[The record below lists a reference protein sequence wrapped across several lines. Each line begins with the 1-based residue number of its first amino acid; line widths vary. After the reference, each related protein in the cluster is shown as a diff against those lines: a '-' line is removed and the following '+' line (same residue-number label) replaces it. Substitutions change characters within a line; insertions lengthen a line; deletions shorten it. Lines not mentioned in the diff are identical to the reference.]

1 MHFDILR
8 RLWKTVRTKRPEKIN
23 NQQLVPS
30 SRQCSTTP
38 VGLGQGFLN
47 KKQCD
52 HEYPPYSPN
61 LVPVEFL
68 PVPATEI
75 STEETALL

>member
-1 MHFDILR
+1 MNIDILR
-8 RLWKTVRTKRPEKIN
+8 RLWKTGQNEKPRKMN
-23 NQQLVPS
+23 NQQLVTS

-38 VGLGQGFLN
+38 VSFGQEFL
-47 KKQCD
+47 KKEQSD
-52 HEYPPYSPN
+52 HEYPPYSPS
-61 LVPVEFL
+61 LAPVEFL